1 MSFQNVMVTADI
13 AARRRSGVMASLV
26 VLVVL
31 LALASLGIGPVR
43 LSPVTVIDALF
54 GGGSDVQ
61 QVIVR
66 EIRLPRVILGFA
78 IGAILGLSGAAL
90 QGLLRNPLASP
101 SLFGAPQSAAFGAV
115 LVISL
120 GLADVR
126 SYALPVA
133 AIAMAFAS
141 VFVLLAIAGRN
152 AGLLILILAGLAI
165 SSLAGAATAL
175 VMNLSSNPFVAL
187 EIAFWLL
194 GSLEDRSF
202 RHVMLALPFIV
213 AGAIILFSQRNA
225 FRALSLG
232 EETAQSLGV
241 DVGRL
246 RLMVIAGVALGVGG
260 AVAVTGTI
268 GFIGLV
274 APHLMRPLIGH
285 DPTRLLI
292 PSALTGAEQRH
303 QGRRPD
309 LDHRR
314 AVFPLSDHAGAPRAR
329 RRRRMTAS
337 AFLTAQG
344 VSVRLSG
351 RVVLRDISLALSPG
365 HLVALVGPNGA
376 GKTTLLRALAGLVPS
391 EGAIQVGGDALS
403 SLSLRERARRF
414 AYLPQGH
421 IVHWPLPARDI
432 VALGRYP
439 HGATD
444 PARLTAKDSEAVLR
458 AMQAT
463 DVVEFGARRVTELSG
478 GERSRVALARVFAVE
493 APVIL
498 ADEPTA
504 SLDPRHQIDVMKNL
518 RQAADKGALV
528 MVVTHDLG
536 LAARFADTLVVLS
549 EGRLVSQG
557 AAVEALSEQVMADV
571 FRISAYRAE
580 FQREAVIVPWAEI

>member
-1 MSFQNVMVTADI
+1 
-13 AARRRSGVMASLV
+13 
-26 VLVVL
+26 
-31 LALASLGIGPVR
+31 
-43 LSPVTVIDALF
+43 
-54 GGGSDVQ
+54 
-61 QVIVR
+61 
-66 EIRLPRVILGFA
+66 
-78 IGAILGLSGAAL
+78 
-90 QGLLRNPLASP
+90 
-101 SLFGAPQSAAFGAV
+101 
-115 LVISL
+115 
-120 GLADVR
+120 
-126 SYALPVA
+126 
-133 AIAMAFAS
+133 
-141 VFVLLAIAGRN
+141 
-152 AGLLILILAGLAI
+152 
-165 SSLAGAATAL
+165 
-175 VMNLSSNPFVAL
+175 
-187 EIAFWLL
+187 
-194 GSLEDRSF
+194 
-202 RHVMLALPFIV
+202 
-213 AGAIILFSQRNA
+213 
-225 FRALSLG
+225 
-232 EETAQSLGV
+232 
-241 DVGRL
+241 
-246 RLMVIAGVALGVGG
+246 
-260 AVAVTGTI
+260 
-268 GFIGLV
+268 
-274 APHLMRPLIGH
+274 
-285 DPTRLLI
+285 
-292 PSALTGAEQRH
+292 
-303 QGRRPD
+303 
-309 LDHRR
+309 
-314 AVFPLSDHAGAPRAR
+314 
-329 RRRRMTAS
+329 MTAS